1 MAFESMTFWLNRCTL
16 SLRCANANSISRRRK
31 QKTRDLRHLTFQ
43 VSVIKNNVPRLSIR
57 SDRYAECA
65 KILVGWIVFEF
76 CPQFGFL
83 KKTIPNHIE
92 HEFSEVMSQKSFIA
106 SMSIID
112 ANEAKYQDCVKILRT
127 YEGWIAEIYNK
138 AGLLEKL
145 PEKED
150 PPIPDEP
157 SVP

>member
-1 MAFESMTFWLNRCTL
+1 MCK
-16 SLRCANANSISRRRK
+16 NSGWMDRFRVLP
-31 QKTRDLRHLTFQ
+31 TVW
-43 VSVIKNNVPRLSIR
+43 VS
-57 SDRYAECA
+57 
-65 KILVGWIVFEF
+65 
-76 CPQFGFL
+76 

-112 ANEAKYQDCVKILRT
+112 ANEAKYQDCLKILRT
-127 YEGWIAEIYNK
+127 HERWIAEIYNK

-150 PPIPDEP
+150 PPIPDKP
-157 SVP
+157 SVPGQT